1 VLSPDVP
8 RQLNTGS
15 GRLQLAEAITTE
27 AAPLLARV
35 IVNRIWDAYFG
46 AGLVRTPSDFGIQG
60 DRPTHPEL
68 LEYLS
73 GQLVS
78 RGWDLKWLQR
88 EILLS
93 SVWRQKSVWREAA
106 DAVDPENRLLW
117 RVSHRRLDFE
127 MWRDAALAAAGVL
140 DRTVG
145 GPGQSIDDAQAFRR
159 SLYLVVAREELHP
172 VLRMHDF
179 PEASSHSPR
188 REPTTTPL
196 QQLYFLNSAW
206 VEARALQVRDRLQTF
221 SGEER
226 VRQAYALL
234 LARQP
239 DAEEIR
245 VGLEFTAAQAAGSG
259 GTPESEQAAWA
270 EYL

>member
-1 VLSPDVP
+1 
-8 RQLNTGS
+8 
-15 GRLQLAEAITTE
+15 
-27 AAPLLARV
+27 
-35 IVNRIWDAYFG
+35 
-46 AGLVRTPSDFGIQG
+46 
-60 DRPTHPEL
+60 
-68 LEYLS
+68 
-73 GQLVS
+73 
-78 RGWDLKWLQR
+78 
-88 EILLS
+88 
-93 SVWRQKSVWREAA
+93 
-106 DAVDPENRLLW
+106 
-117 RVSHRRLDFE
+117 
-127 MWRDAALAAAGVL
+127 L

-221 SGEER
+221 SGQER

-270 EYL
+270 EYLQALLGLSEFVTLE